1 MLSFAKRRLINC
13 TITVVLIALVCFW
26 VDRRSAELDGSA
38 FQTGYLLLGL
48 VGFLA
53 AYNWRKKLPSLP
65 LGSSSLWLQTHIYC
79 GIGAIAVFLL
89 HTGLRFPN
97 GIFETTLYFSFVSVA
112 ASGFYGLKVTRSVPK
127 RLTKLREQVVWER
140 IPARRYA
147 VGRQAHGLILELVEI
162 EPAPTIVD
170 FYKHRLVP
178 FFERRRSPWYYAY
191 PTSRLR
197 NKIMAEMTAVA
208 RYYSSSE
215 SVADGRLRR
224 LVDQRDDLDYHDALQ
239 RKLKFWLFVHIGLT
253 YGLVALALFH
263 AVLAHAF
270 HGAAS

>member
-1 MLSFAKRRLINC
+1 
-13 TITVVLIALVCFW
+13 VLF
-26 VDRRSAELDGSA
+26 RS
-38 FQTGYLLLGL
+38 
-48 VGFLA
+48 
-53 AYNWRKKLPSLP
+53 
-65 LGSSSLWLQTHIYC
+65 
-79 GIGAIAVFLL
+79 
-89 HTGLRFPN
+89 
-97 GIFETTLYFSFVSVA
+97 
-112 ASGFYGLKVTRSVPK
+112 
-127 RLTKLREQVVWER
+127 REQVVWER

-197 NKIMAEMTAVA
+197 NKIMAEMTALE

-215 SVADGRLRR
+215 SAADGRLRR

-270 HGAAS
+270 HGAGS